1 MKEVQIMVD
10 GKTNKRTTLT
20 ATVVKSVVF
29 EGTFKQMTLAKNGTG
44 KVAFKVNDDV
54 VDIDDTSAN
63 ILNDDLIGIVIER
76 TDQIFK
82 VLMVSD
88 TDVEMQWDYDT
99 VYRG

>member
-1 MKEVQIMVD
+1 MVD